1 MCSINAYYL
10 QSKQTPSLTLDNYFI
25 LAVPEIEASGKLVH
39 PVPTAPFKSFETP
52 YSNSILNQLMD
63 KFRHDRIVEKVEGME
78 CFNIKELELVFQTIS
93 QWHQKMVLAMKSPMN
108 NYLDVAEKSLVQL
121 IEENGV
127 LDTQSDGRLLISDI
141 HQKKQLLLLFDN
153 ALVNIDERHKIFLSF
168 NHSANMEIIAGCNH
182 FKYKRRLY
190 TLYQVQYENRMEALK
205 WIVMYGNLDD
215 Y

>member
-1 MCSINAYYL
+1 MRSINAYYL
-10 QSKQTPSLTLDNYFI
+10 QSKQTPTLTLDDYFI
-25 LAVPEIEASGKLVH
+25 LAVPEIGTSGELVH

-52 YSNSILNQLMD
+52 YPNSILNQLMD
-63 KFRHDRIVEKVEGME
+63 KFRHDRIVEKVEEME

-93 QWHQKMVLAMKSPMN
+93 QWHQKMVLAEKSPMN
-108 NYLDVAEKSLVQL
+108 NRLDATEKSLVQL

-141 HQKKQLLLLFDN
+141 HQKNQLLLLFDN

-168 NHSANMEIIAGCNH
+168 IHSANMEIIAECGH
-182 FKYKRRLY
+182 FIYKRRLY
-190 TLYQVQYENRMEALK
+190 TLYQVQYENRMKALK
-205 WIVMYGNLDD
+205 WIVMHGNLDD

>member
-10 QSKQTPSLTLDNYFI
+10 QSKQTPTLTLDDYFI
-25 LAVPEIEASGKLVH
+25 LTVPEIGASGELVH

-52 YSNSILNQLMD
+52 YSISILNQLMD
-63 KFRHDRIVEKVEGME
+63 KFRHDRIVEKVEDME

-93 QWHQKMVLAMKSPMN
+93 QWHQKMVLAMQSPMN
-108 NYLDVAEKSLVQL
+108 NHLDAAEKSLVQL

-141 HQKKQLLLLFDN
+141 HQKNQLLLLFEN
-153 ALVNIDERHKIFLSF
+153 ALVNIDERHKIFLRF
-168 NHSANMEIIAGCNH
+168 IHSANMEIIARCGH
-182 FKYKRRLY
+182 FIYKRRLY
-190 TLYQVQYENRMEALK
+190 TLYQVQYENRMKALK

-215 Y
+215 C